1 MPYHYGNSRAIWDH
15 AVLPATPQK
24 WRSRLYPSQL
34 KLELDLAT
42 PEGCTAELT
51 QLALRGEV
59 ITACVRRSVADK
71 LKSGKH
77 IEPELFTEASIY
89 FSDIVS
95 FTTLATDTK

>member
-1 MPYHYGNSRAIWDH
+1 
-15 AVLPATPQK
+15 
-24 WRSRLYPSQL
+24 
-34 KLELDLAT
+34 
-42 PEGCTAELT
+42 LT